1 VKLQKHSNQI
11 IRGVTMNRIIYIVC
25 IILILCLVRS
35 NVHAENEMVNERLI
49 RIEESIKSLN
59 IQLNLFRQDID
70 RRFNEVDRRFNE
82 VDRRFND
89 QNVLN
94 YFILGGIFT
103 VLTLVSTL
111 IVLIIWDRRSTLKPI
126 IDEIADLQKL
136 KTKVYEIYEHLGLDK
151 HGLQQFKPA

>member
-1 VKLQKHSNQI
+1 
-11 IRGVTMNRIIYIVC
+11 MNRIIYIVY

-70 RRFNEVDRRFNE
+70 RRFNEVN
-82 VDRRFND
+82 RRFND

-136 KTKVYEIYEHLGLDK
+136 KTKVFEIYEHLGLDK

>member
-1 VKLQKHSNQI
+1 
-11 IRGVTMNRIIYIVC
+11 MNRIIYIVC

-103 VLTLVSTL
+103 LLTLVSTL

-126 IDEIADLQKL
+126 IDEIADLQKI
-136 KTKVYEIYEHLGLDK
+136 KN
-151 HGLQQFKPA
+151 

>member
-1 VKLQKHSNQI
+1 
-11 IRGVTMNRIIYIVC
+11 MNRIIYIVC

-70 RRFNEVDRRFNE
+70 RRFNEVN
-82 VDRRFND
+82 RRFND

>member
-1 VKLQKHSNQI
+1 
-11 IRGVTMNRIIYIVC
+11 M
-25 IILILCLVRS
+25 
-35 NVHAENEMVNERLI
+35 I

-89 QNVLN
+89 QNVFN

-136 KTKVYEIYEHLGLDK
+136 KTKVYEIYEHLGRDK